1 MNSALLIVGLVVVG
15 YVFASRLLWL
25 RYRLRLTQ
33 GYHTF
38 LFTAA
43 FSVIPVA
50 VALPLVGLVPEPIGP
65 AGVSRLIEVSL
76 SFGPGT
82 AVPEVLTLLLYSLL
96 VAVLLPAL
104 AHWVFC
110 LVTGIDKDL
119 LKVCAMYTA
128 EPSPLMVNL
137 LFSSIDRGLPIAFT
151 LKDRKVYVGYP
162 AFISSSLFS
171 PHGSDLHITP
181 LISGYRREDDLT
193 LQFTTPYR
201 EVLDELA
208 SDEAGSRAGDEF
220 LITIPVSEITHAH
233 LYDPTLQPRFDRH
246 EHRGGDAPAQA

>member
-15 YVFASRLLWL
+15 YVFASQLFWL

-43 FSVIPVA
+43 FSVIPIA
-50 VALPLVGLVPEPIGP
+50 VALPLISVVPEPIGVE
-65 AGVSRLIEVSL
+65 GISWLIDSSF
-76 SFGPGT
+76 SFGVGT
-82 AVPEVLTLLLYSLL
+82 GVPEVLTLLVYSLM
-96 VAVLLPAL
+96 VAVVLPAL
-104 AHWVFC
+104 AHWIFC

-171 PHGSDLHITP
+171 LHGSDLHITP
-181 LISGYRREDDLT
+181 LISGYRRENDLT
-193 LQFTTPYR
+193 LEFTTPYR

-208 SDEAGSRAGDEF
+208 SDEVGSRTGDEF

-246 EHRGGDAPAQA
+246 EYRGGGASAQV